1 MMKKI
6 LAILLL
12 IAVAFVFAVGCASG
26 GPAGTEPSETGSHE
40 AAQSETEPS
49 APADET
55 EPTETE
61 PAESE
66 PASEETPTEELSG
79 PVDAVFYGDSITKGG
94 NFGAFFPELKIANL
108 AVNGATV
115 EDLTEWVPRVSALN
129 PKKIFLMAGA
139 NNRYADTINETAE
152 LFRGLV
158 DALREACPEAEIY
171 IESNLPT
178 DAKLA
183 LMYNCPNSAIR
194 KYNAKLQALAEEY
207 GLTYIDLY
215 DAYQYGGAL
224 KAELTFDGIH
234 LKEDAFGPWAEL
246 VRPYLEP

>member
-1 MMKKI
+1 MLKKI
-6 LAILLL
+6 LAVLLL
-12 IAVAFVFAVGCASG
+12 IAVSFIFTVGCAQND
-26 GPAGTEPSETGSHE
+26 PADTEPSETGSSE
-40 AAQSETEPS
+40 AAPT
-49 APADET
+49 ET

-66 PASEETPTEELSG
+66 PASEETPTENQNA

-94 NFGAFFPELKIANL
+94 NFGDFFPELKIANL
-108 AVNGATV
+108 GVNGATI
-115 EDLTEWVPRVSALN
+115 EDLTEWVPRVSALT
-129 PKKIFLMAGA
+129 PKKIFVMAGG
-139 NNRYADTINETAE
+139 NNLCAENIAETAE
-152 LFRGLV
+152 LYRGLI

-234 LKEDAFGPWAEL
+234 LKEDAFGPWAEI
-246 VRPYLEP
+246 VRPYVES